1 MFFIIIVLFFYF
13 VNVSNLQNHEI
24 QQKIMNMEK
33 YLYLT

>member
-1 MFFIIIVLFFYF
+1 MFFIIIILFFYF

-24 QQKIMNMEK
+24 QQKIINMEK

>member
-1 MFFIIIVLFFYF
+1 MFLLLSFFFFYF

-24 QQKIMNMEK
+24 QQNIMNMEK